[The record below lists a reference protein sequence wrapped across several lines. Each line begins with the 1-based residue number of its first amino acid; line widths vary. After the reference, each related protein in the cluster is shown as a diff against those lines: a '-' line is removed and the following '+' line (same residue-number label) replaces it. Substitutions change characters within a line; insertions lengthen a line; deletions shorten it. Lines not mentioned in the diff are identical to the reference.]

1 MSIEI
6 DDVTDNEEVSLA
18 KLQETIAALRNEDSA
33 LHSRENEIRARLS
46 ELTSEITR
54 LTREKSEIE
63 RQASTRRRAINDLE
77 AKVVS
82 AARVEAIKREQAD
95 LIAEF
100 EEASKEL
107 HELTKDAVWRTGI
120 KQESG
125 DIHKAFPYQIE
136 GGAKLAVAK
145 RGILGDKRGLG
156 KTLTSIVWADM
167 VQAKKI
173 ILIAPNDV
181 VSQFEGELREWAP
194 HRTIFSMSGLNP
206 PSRKMVFGLLSMPS
220 VDEFI
225 ITLNYEA
232 WRRDKTIIDGLVA
245 LGVDTIMLDEAHRA
259 KSSDKITAR
268 GIFQIAYRPNRCDT
282 CDYSSNAVGPWV
294 HNGKIDDKFTF
305 YSEKDR
311 IEHRCIKCDKPLT
324 TTVKNVL
331 SMTGTPILNKPQEL
345 FSLLFLINPLLFPT
359 ENKFLSDWCY
369 VGANGRWQFRPGGL
383 ARLTKMMSAF
393 FIQRNRDDIGIDIPP
408 PAITVHRLDKD
419 LVKYA
424 KQYKAEKEINAKA
437 QMMLEDGT
445 RKDIFYILE
454 LILRQRQC
462 MVWPAGIE
470 LWDTDMETGEK
481 TFIANFD
488 VEESQKMDAATDLLN
503 ELVEE
508 GERVIVFSQF
518 KPPLYEMKNR
528 FEKAG
533 VKVTMATGDQTK
545 GHKDLVKQDFDLKF
559 ASKDNYRWQVCFATY
574 KAFGTGIN
582 LNAARHMIILD
593 DEWNPGNEDQ
603 AIGRIDRINSTDQA
617 NVHIFRVNNS
627 IDDFMER
634 LLEEKRK
641 ITAGFGEAITAADL
655 LKAFQ

>member
-6 DDVTDNEEVSLA
+6 ETDESLDSLKSVLA
-18 KLQETIAALRNEDSA
+18 RLRDEDSEV
-33 LHSRENEIRARLS
+33 HSRENEIRARLS
-46 ELTSEITR
+46 ELTSEIAR
-54 LTREKSEIE
+54 LTKERTAIE
-63 RQASTRRRAINDLE
+63 QERSTRRRAINE
-77 AKVVS
+77 VERKVIS
-82 AARVEAIKREQAD
+82 AARLETVKQEQAS

-107 HELTKDAVWRTGI
+107 DELTKSATWRVGI
-120 KQESG
+120 KQENG
-125 DIHKAFPYQIE
+125 DVHKAFPYQID
-136 GGAKLAVAK
+136 GGKRLAVAK

-156 KTLTSIVWADM
+156 KTLTGIVWADM
-167 VQAKKI
+167 VQAKRVL
-173 ILIAPNDV
+173 LIAPNDV
-181 VSQFEGELREWAP
+181 VSQFEGEIREWAP

-206 PSRKMVFGLLSMPS
+206 PSRKMVFNLLGM

-245 LGVDTIMLDEAHRA
+245 IGIDTIILDEAHRA

-268 GIFQIAYRPNRCDT
+268 GIFQLAFRPNRCDK
-282 CDYSSNAVGPWV
+282 CDYHSNVLGPWV
-294 HNGKIDDKFTF
+294 NSGKIDDKFTF

-311 IEHRCIKCDKPLT
+311 IEHRCLVCQEVLT

-345 FSLLFLINPLLFPT
+345 FSLLFLVNPLAFPS
-359 ENKFLSDWCY
+359 ENKFLTDWCHI
-369 VGANGRWQFRPGGL
+369 GANGRWQFNQGGL
-383 ARLTKMMSAF
+383 PRLTKQMSAF
-393 FIQRNRDDIGIDIPP
+393 FVQRNRDDIGVDIPP
-408 PAITVHRLDKD
+408 PAITVHEIEKD

-424 KQYKAEKEINAKA
+424 RQYKAEKEINSKA

-454 LILRQRQC
+454 LILRQRQA

-470 LWDTDMETGEK
+470 LWDTDPETKEK

-488 VEESQKMDAATDLLN
+488 VHESQKLDEATDLLM
-503 ELVEE
+503 ELCEE
-508 GERVIVFSQF
+508 GERTIVFSQF
-518 KPPLYEMKNR
+518 KPPLYEMRDR

-617 NVHIFRVNNS
+617 NVHIFRVKNS
-627 IDDFMER
+627 IDDFMAK

-641 ITAGFGEAITAADL
+641 ITTGFGEAITAADL
-655 LKAFQ
+655 LKAFEQ

>member
-6 DDVTDNEEVSLA
+6 DTNDNSLDALQSVLSRLRDEDTEV
-18 KLQETIAALRNEDSA
+18 
-33 LHSRENEIRARLS
+33 HSRENEIRARLS
-46 ELTSEITR
+46 ELTSEIAR
-54 LTREKSEIE
+54 LTKERSAIE
-63 RQASTRRRAINDLE
+63 QERSTRRRAINE
-77 AKVVS
+77 VERKIVS
-82 AARVEAIKREQAD
+82 AARLETVKQEQAA

-107 HELTKDAVWRTGI
+107 DELTRNAVWREGV
-120 KQESG
+120 KQENG
-125 DIHKAFPYQIE
+125 DVHKAFPYQIE
-136 GGAKLAVAK
+136 GGKRLAVAK

-156 KTLTSIVWADM
+156 KTLTGIVWADM
-167 VQAKKI
+167 VQANRVL
-173 ILIAPNDV
+173 LIAPNDV
-181 VSQFEGELREWAP
+181 VSQFEGEIREWAP

-206 PSRKMVFGLLSMPS
+206 PSRKMVFNLLGM

-245 LGVDTIMLDEAHRA
+245 LGIDTIILDEAHRA

-268 GIFQIAYRPNRCDT
+268 GIFQLAFRPNRCDK
-282 CDYSSNAVGPWV
+282 CDYSSNVLGPWV
-294 HNGKIDDKFTF
+294 NNGKIDDKFTF
-305 YSEKDR
+305 YAERDR
-311 IEHRCIKCDKPLT
+311 TEHRCPVCQEVLT

-345 FSLLFLINPLLFPT
+345 FSLLFLVNPLAFPT
-359 ENKFLSDWCY
+359 ENKFLNDYCHI
-369 VGANGRWQFRPGGL
+369 GFNGRWQFNAGGL
-383 ARLTKMMSAF
+383 PRLTKFMSAF
-393 FIQRNRDDIGIDIPP
+393 FVQRNRDDIGVDIPP
-408 PAITVHRLDKD
+408 PAITVHEIEKD

-424 KQYKAEKEINAKA
+424 KQYNAEKEINSKA

-454 LILRQRQC
+454 LILRQRQA

-470 LWDTDMETGEK
+470 LWDTDPETKEK

-488 VEESQKMDAATDLLN
+488 VHESQKLDEATDLLM
-503 ELVEE
+503 ELCEE
-508 GERVIVFSQF
+508 GERTIVFSQF
-518 KPPLYEMKNR
+518 KPPLYEMRDR

-533 VKVTMATGDQTK
+533 IKVTMATGDQTT

-617 NVHIFRVNNS
+617 NVHIFRVKNS
-627 IDDFMER
+627 IDDFMAK

-641 ITAGFGEAITAADL
+641 ITTGFGEAITAADL
-655 LKAFQ
+655 MKAFEQ